1 MSNIKGK
8 DALAISTNFCYVL
21 ADLME
26 TNLMD
31 LESIFKKNNIALR
44 HEQKRYYNAAIS
56 NTKKLCREVNHCN
69 DKVQEHYGNDA
80 DMLNAIILTLI
91 DRCGNED
98 ILIWKFYEY
107 VKSFPSKFQMVDD
120 MDWAFSHIFEKKKD
134 ESK

>member
-1 MSNIKGK
+1 MKGK

-44 HEQKRYYNAAIS
+44 HEQKRYYNAAIT

-98 ILIWKFYEY
+98 ILMWKFYEY
-107 VKSFPSKFQMVDD
+107 VKSFPSQFQMVDD

>member
-44 HEQKRYYNAAIS
+44 HEQKRYFNVAIYNIR
-56 NTKKLCREVNHCN
+56 KLCREVNHCN
-69 DKVQEHYGNDA
+69 DKIQEHYGNDA

-98 ILIWKFYEY
+98 ILMWKFYEY
-107 VKSFPSKFQMVDD
+107 VKSFPSQFQMVDD
-120 MDWAFSHIFEKKKD
+120 MDWAFLHIFEKKKD

>member
-8 DALAISTNFCYVL
+8 DAIAIQTNVCYVL
-21 ADLME
+21 ADIME

-31 LESIFKKNNIALR
+31 LKEIFRKNNISLI
-44 HEQKRYYNAAIS
+44 HEQKRAYNAAIS
-56 NTKKLCREVNHCN
+56 NTKKLCMEVNHCN
-69 DKVQEHYGNDA
+69 EKTQEHYGNDA

-98 ILIWKFYEY
+98 ILMWKFYEY
-107 VKSFPSKFQMVDD
+107 VKSFPSQFQMVDD

>member
-21 ADLME
+21 ADIME

-44 HEQKRYYNAAIS
+44 HEQKRYFNSAIS
-56 NTKKLCREVNHCN
+56 NTKKLCREVNHC
-69 DKVQEHYGNDA
+69 DYKVQEHYGNDA

-98 ILIWKFYEY
+98 MLMWKFYEY